1 MVENGPC
8 VFRAGAVVFGGVYF
22 TMSIDLKRAKTG
34 LVRAAGI
41 AVPLIAGITIG
52 QVATPYLPGFSTWV
66 QTLGVWAPLA
76 FLGAYIGV
84 VLLMLPAFLLTM
96 AAGAVFGVVNGS
108 LLVLTGATIGGT
120 LAFLLGRTV
129 LRASVA
135 RRVAA
140 HPTLSAVDRVI
151 GDDGLR
157 LMFLLRLS
165 PAIPFVL
172 SNYALGVTRVRTR
185 DFVMAMP
192 GMLPIIASYA
202 AFGAAG
208 ANAANGKGALP
219 MPILVLGVVATVVL
233 GLLFTRMTQR
243 AIRDAEAQPVAHL

>member
-1 MVENGPC
+1 MP
-8 VFRAGAVVFGGVYF
+8 F
-22 TMSIDLKRAKTG
+22 DLRSATTG

-41 AVPLIAGITIG
+41 AVPLVAGIALG
-52 QVATPYLPGFSTWV
+52 QLATPYLPGFSTWV

-76 FLGAYIGV
+76 FLAAYIGV
-84 VLLMLPAFLLTM
+84 VLLMLPAFLLNM

-135 RRVAA
+135 RRVVA

-151 GDDGLR
+151 GNDGLR

-185 DFVMAMP
+185 DFMLAMP

-208 ANAANGKGALP
+208 AQAAHNKGTLP
-219 MPILVLGVVATVVL
+219 MPVLALGVIATVVL
-233 GLLFTRMTQR
+233 GLLFARITQR
-243 AIRDAEAQPVAHL
+243 ALRDAEARPVAHM

>member
-1 MVENGPC
+1 
-8 VFRAGAVVFGGVYF
+8 
-22 TMSIDLKRAKTG
+22 
-34 LVRAAGI
+34 VRE
-41 AVPLIAGITIG
+41 PLTTQAQI
-52 QVATPYLPGFSTWV
+52 
-66 QTLGVWAPLA
+66 
-76 FLGAYIGV
+76 
-84 VLLMLPAFLLTM
+84 
-96 AAGAVFGVVNGS
+96 S
-108 LLVLTGATIGGT
+108 LLHD
-120 LAFLLGRTV
+120 

-185 DFVMAMP
+185 DFMLAMP

-208 ANAANGKGALP
+208 AQAAHNKGTLP
-219 MPILVLGVVATVVL
+219 MPVLALGVIATVVL
-233 GLLFTRMTQR
+233 GLLFARMTQR
-243 AIRDAEAQPVAHL
+243 ALRDAEARRPEAIPGA

>member
-1 MVENGPC
+1 MP
-8 VFRAGAVVFGGVYF
+8 F
-22 TMSIDLKRAKTG
+22 DLRNAATG
-34 LVRAAGI
+34 LVRAAGF
-41 AVPLIAGITIG
+41 AVPLVAGIALG
-52 QVATPYLPGFSTWV
+52 QLATPYLPGFSTWV

-76 FLGAYIGV
+76 FLAAYIGV
-84 VLLMLPAFLLTM
+84 VLLMLPAFLLNM

-120 LAFLLGRTV
+120 LAFLVGRTV

-135 RRVAA
+135 RRVVA

-185 DFVMAMP
+185 DFMLAMP

-208 ANAANGKGALP
+208 AQAAHNKGTLP
-219 MPILVLGVVATVVL
+219 MPVLALGVIATVVL
-233 GLLFTRMTQR
+233 GLLFARITQR
-243 AIRDAEAQPVAHL
+243 ALRDAEARRPEAIPGA

>member
-1 MVENGPC
+1 MPLDFKRATSGLL
-8 VFRAGAVVFGGVYF
+8 RAGGV
-22 TMSIDLKRAKTG
+22 
-34 LVRAAGI
+34 
-41 AVPLIAGITIG
+41 AVPLVAGITLG
-52 QVATPYLPGFSTWV
+52 QLATPYLPGFSAWV
-66 QTLGVWAPLA
+66 HTLGVWAPLA
-76 FLGAYIGV
+76 FLAAYIGV

-108 LLVLTGATIGGT
+108 LLVFTGATIGGT
-120 LAFLLGRTV
+120 MAFLLGRTV
-129 LRASVA
+129 FRATVA

-185 DFVMAMP
+185 DFVLAMP

-208 ANAANGKGALP
+208 ANAANGHGALP
-219 MPILVLGVVATVVL
+219 MPVLVLGIVATVVL
-233 GLLFTRMTQR
+233 GLLFAQITRR
-243 AIRDAEAQPVAHL
+243 AIRDAETRPEAHL

>member
-1 MVENGPC
+1 MPL
-8 VFRAGAVVFGGVYF
+8 
-22 TMSIDLKRAKTG
+22 DLKSAATG
-34 LVRAAGI
+34 LMRAAGI
-41 AVPLIAGITIG
+41 AVPLVVGIAIG
-52 QVATPYLPGFSTWV
+52 QLATPYLPGFSVWV
-66 QTLGVWAPLA
+66 QTLGAWAPLA
-76 FLGAYIGV
+76 FVAAYIGV
-84 VLLMLPAFLLTM
+84 VLFMLPAFLLTM
-96 AAGAVFGVVNGS
+96 AGGAVFGVVKGS
-108 LLVLTGATIGGT
+108 ALVLAGATIGGT

-208 ANAANGKGALP
+208 AQAANGKGALP
-219 MPILVLGVVATVVL
+219 MPVLVLGVVATVVL
-233 GLLFTRMTQR
+233 GLLFARLTQK
-243 AIRDAEAQPVAHL
+243 ALRDAEAQAR

>member
-1 MVENGPC
+1 MPLDFKRATSGLL
-8 VFRAGAVVFGGVYF
+8 RAGGV
-22 TMSIDLKRAKTG
+22 
-34 LVRAAGI
+34 
-41 AVPLIAGITIG
+41 AVPLVAGITLG
-52 QVATPYLPGFSTWV
+52 QLATPYLPGFSTWV
-66 QTLGVWAPLA
+66 HTLGVWAPLA
-76 FLGAYIGV
+76 FLAAYIGV

-108 LLVLTGATIGGT
+108 LLVFTGATIGGT
-120 LAFLLGRTV
+120 MAFLLGRTV
-129 LRASVA
+129 FRATVA

-185 DFVMAMP
+185 DFVLAMP

-208 ANAANGKGALP
+208 ANAANGHGALP
-219 MPILVLGVVATVVL
+219 MPVLVLGIVATVVL
-233 GLLFTRMTQR
+233 GLLFAQITRR
-243 AIRDAEAQPVAHL
+243 AIRDAETRPDAHL

>member
-1 MVENGPC
+1 
-8 VFRAGAVVFGGVYF
+8 
-22 TMSIDLKRAKTG
+22 MSIDLKRAASG

-41 AVPLIAGITIG
+41 AVPLIAGISIG
-52 QVATPYLPGFSTWV
+52 QLATPYLPGFSTWV

-76 FLGAYIGV
+76 FLGAYVGV
-84 VLLMLPAFLLTM
+84 VLLMLPAFLLAM

-108 LLVLTGATIGGT
+108 LLVLTGATVGGT

-129 LRASVA
+129 LRANVA

-208 ANAANGKGALP
+208 AKAANGKGALP
-219 MPILVLGVVATVVL
+219 MPVLVLGIVATVVL
-233 GLLFTRMTQR
+233 GLLFARMTQR
-243 AIRDAEAQPVAHL
+243 AIRDAEARPVAHL

>member
-1 MVENGPC
+1 MPLDFKRATSGLL
-8 VFRAGAVVFGGVYF
+8 RAGGV
-22 TMSIDLKRAKTG
+22 
-34 LVRAAGI
+34 
-41 AVPLIAGITIG
+41 AVPLVAGITLG
-52 QVATPYLPGFSTWV
+52 QLATPYLPGFSTWV
-66 QTLGVWAPLA
+66 HTLGVWAPLA
-76 FLGAYIGV
+76 FLAAYIGV

-108 LLVLTGATIGGT
+108 LLVFTGATIGGT
-120 LAFLLGRTV
+120 MAFLLGRTV
-129 LRASVA
+129 FRATVA

-185 DFVMAMP
+185 DFVLAMP

-208 ANAANGKGALP
+208 ANAANGHGALP
-219 MPILVLGVVATVVL
+219 MPVLVLGIVATVVL
-233 GLLFTRMTQR
+233 GLLFAQITRR
-243 AIRDAEAQPVAHL
+243 AIRDAETRPEAHL

>member
-1 MVENGPC
+1 MPLDFKRATSGLL
-8 VFRAGAVVFGGVYF
+8 RAGGV
-22 TMSIDLKRAKTG
+22 
-34 LVRAAGI
+34 
-41 AVPLIAGITIG
+41 AVPLVAGITLG
-52 QVATPYLPGFSTWV
+52 QLATPYLPGFSTWV
-66 QTLGVWAPLA
+66 HTLGVWAPLA
-76 FLGAYIGV
+76 FLAAYIGV

-108 LLVLTGATIGGT
+108 LLVFTGATIGGT
-120 LAFLLGRTV
+120 MAFLLGRTV
-129 LRASVA
+129 FRATVA

-185 DFVMAMP
+185 DFVLAMP

-208 ANAANGKGALP
+208 ANAANGHGALP
-219 MPILVLGVVATVVL
+219 MPVLVLGVVATVVL
-233 GLLFTRMTQR
+233 GLLFAQMTQR
-243 AIRDAEAQPVAHL
+243 AIRDAEARPVAHL

>member
-1 MVENGPC
+1 MP
-8 VFRAGAVVFGGVYF
+8 F
-22 TMSIDLKRAKTG
+22 DLKSAATS
-34 LVRAAGI
+34 LMRAAGI
-41 AVPLIAGITIG
+41 AVPLVAGIAIG
-52 QVATPYLPGFSTWV
+52 QLATPYLPGFSTWV

-76 FLGAYIGV
+76 FVVAYIGV
-84 VLLMLPAFLLTM
+84 VLFMLPAFLLTM
-96 AAGAVFGVVNGS
+96 AGGAVFGVVKGS
-108 LLVLTGATIGGT
+108 ALVLTGATIGGT

-192 GMLPIIASYA
+192 GMLPIIASHA

-208 ANAANGKGALP
+208 AQAANGKGALP
-219 MPILVLGVVATVVL
+219 MPVLVLGVLATVVL
-233 GLLFTRMTQR
+233 GLLFARMTQT
-243 AIRDAEAQPVAHL
+243 ALRDAEARREVLQEA

>member
-1 MVENGPC
+1 
-8 VFRAGAVVFGGVYF
+8 
-22 TMSIDLKRAKTG
+22 MSIDLKSAATG

-41 AVPLIAGITIG
+41 AVPLIAGISIG
-52 QVATPYLPGFSTWV
+52 QLATPYLPGFSTWV

-76 FLGAYIGV
+76 FLGAYVGV
-84 VLLMLPAFLLTM
+84 VLLMLPAFLLAM

-108 LLVLTGATIGGT
+108 LLVLTGATVGGT
-120 LAFLLGRTV
+120 LAFGLGRTV

-192 GMLPIIASYA
+192 GMLPIIASSA

-208 ANAANGKGALP
+208 AKAANGKGALP
-219 MPILVLGVVATVVL
+219 MPVLVLGIVATVVL
-233 GLLFTRMTQR
+233 GLLFARMTQR
-243 AIRDAEAQPVAHL
+243 AIRDAEARPEARPVGHM

>member
-1 MVENGPC
+1 ML
-8 VFRAGAVVFGGVYF
+8 GGVYF
-22 TMSIDLKRAKTG
+22 VMSIDFRRAKTG

-41 AVPLIAGITIG
+41 AVPLIAGITVG
-52 QVATPYLPGFSTWV
+52 QLATPYLPGFSSWV

-76 FLGAYIGV
+76 FLAAYVGV
-84 VLLMLPAFLLTM
+84 VVFVLPAFLLNM

-108 LLVLTGATIGGT
+108 LLVMTGATIGGT

-151 GDDGLR
+151 GNDGLR

-208 ANAANGKGALP
+208 AKAASGKGALP
-219 MPILVLGVVATVVL
+219 MPVLVLGIVATVVL
-233 GLLFTRMTQR
+233 GLLFARMTQR
-243 AIRDAEAQPVAHL
+243 AIRDAEARPEARPVAHM

>member
-1 MVENGPC
+1 MPLD
-8 VFRAGAVVFGGVYF
+8 F
-22 TMSIDLKRAKTG
+22 KRASSG
-34 LVRAAGI
+34 LLRAAGI
-41 AVPLIAGITIG
+41 AVPLVAGIVLG
-52 QVATPYLPGFSTWV
+52 QLATPYLPGVSRWV

-76 FLGAYIGV
+76 FLAAYIGV

-120 LAFLLGRTV
+120 MAFLLGRTV
-129 LRASVA
+129 FRAKVA

-140 HPTLSAVDRVI
+140 HPTLSAVDGVI

-172 SNYALGVTRVRTR
+172 SN
-185 DFVMAMP
+185 
-192 GMLPIIASYA
+192 
-202 AFGAAG
+202 
-208 ANAANGKGALP
+208 
-219 MPILVLGVVATVVL
+219 
-233 GLLFTRMTQR
+233 
-243 AIRDAEAQPVAHL
+243 